1 MPFPCQ
7 SCNAV
12 AINGVNCHETGC
24 PDAWMDAKRKC
35 RECGCDFAPEARHL
49 PTCPDCI
56 NDAELR
62 ETPTGDL
69 DEDFIEPDNA

>member
-24 PDAWMDAKRKC
+24 PDAWRDKPKRC
-35 RECGCDFAPEARHL
+35 FDCGCKFIPEVRFANI
-49 PTCPDCI
+49 CQDCA
-56 NDAELR
+56 DSFSR
-62 ETPTGDL
+62 DTTPTGDL